1 MSQSNVTPIKP
12 QITLHYE
19 RSELCTWLR
28 EIASQIEADTVTPVA
43 VALMLRREDGEPMV
57 QATGFKDN
65 DAATSYFTR
74 VMKDR
79 LGWA

>member
-1 MSQSNVTPIKP
+1 MQPSNVTPIKP

-19 RSELCTWLR
+19 RSELCAWLR
-28 EIASQIEADTVTPVA
+28 EIANQIEADTVTPVA

-57 QATGFKDN
+57 QATGFRNN
-65 DAATSYFTR
+65 DDAVSYFTR
-74 VMKDR
+74 VMRDK